1 MKFGKELQLLA
12 VPEWKTKYIQYE
24 DLKNLIDDVAAK
36 LDGEDGHAKRRV
48 VDPHCPFI
56 IALEDNVEIMSTFY
70 VSIRDQLLATW
81 ATLKDELEGVKK
93 AENDW
98 THGWFTECLSIKLPS
113 SLQMHMEEIYLATDK
128 LRSFKNINV
137 TAIRKVLKKY
147 DKNTKRAASEAY
159 LQKLSNLQNIQEC
172 STLTEMEMDLVEK
185 FALHFTN
192 DSRPLAMQ
200 RLRVPEQRFTR
211 VPWWL
216 LASGALLGVALMGMA
231 VLIVG
236 VAYSD
241 DVNVSRTRRAA
252 LFRIFSGLFVL
263 AIYPLCL
270 CVNFYTFAKCS
281 VNFRLMMGYSQ
292 RDKRDLRIW
301 QVQLAAGSFIV
312 AVWAV
317 VPCVFVFAPFTDG
330 HDAAW
335 APVIAIFAMFLV
347 AVRPVNAIVKQRVP
361 EVLRRLGR
369 IMLAPYFNVTFPDF
383 WAADQL
389 TSLVRPILAVE
400 FAVYYL
406 VYAYNADTESDLHL
420 SIGHTVGRGVLSSLP
435 FIWRALQ
442 CIRRYRDQGHAQF
455 HPHLTNMCKY
465 CTTLL
470 VIWLS
475 ILASH
480 FKGETGS
487 ELDNDEANTFFTLW
501 LLAAVGSTVFS
512 LTWDFR
518 MDWGIMRNGELLRQ
532 AKVYPEGYYY
542 AAIVWNIIGRT
553 AWVLSVSVGFFNSF
567 RYNLLDLCL
576 GLIEVFR
583 RTSWNFFRFEVEHL
597 YNCGKLRATQFD
609 VVLDSRGEVVRS
621 SQRVIPTP
629 RSQGFFTER
638 YEPSSDREEGITYTS
653 TGLQRGHVTTV

>member
-1 MKFGKELQLLA
+1 MYVIWSCA
-12 VPEWKTKYIQYE
+12 R
-24 DLKNLIDDVAAK
+24 
-36 LDGEDGHAKRRV
+36 DG
-48 VDPHCPFI
+48 I
-56 IALEDNVEIMSTFY
+56 I
-70 VSIRDQLLATW
+70 
-81 ATLKDELEGVKK
+81 
-93 AENDW
+93 
-98 THGWFTECLSIKLPS
+98 
-113 SLQMHMEEIYLATDK
+113 
-128 LRSFKNINV
+128 
-137 TAIRKVLKKY
+137 
-147 DKNTKRAASEAY
+147 
-159 LQKLSNLQNIQEC
+159 
-172 STLTEMEMDLVEK
+172 
-185 FALHFTN
+185 
-192 DSRPLAMQ
+192 
-200 RLRVPEQRFTR
+200 
-211 VPWWL
+211 
-216 LASGALLGVALMGMA
+216 
-231 VLIVG
+231 
-236 VAYSD
+236 
-241 DVNVSRTRRAA
+241 
-252 LFRIFSGLFVL
+252 
-263 AIYPLCL
+263 
-270 CVNFYTFAKCS
+270 
-281 VNFRLMMGYSQ
+281 
-292 RDKRDLRIW
+292 
-301 QVQLAAGSFIV
+301 
-312 AVWAV
+312 
-317 VPCVFVFAPFTDG
+317 
-330 HDAAW
+330 
-335 APVIAIFAMFLV
+335 
-347 AVRPVNAIVKQRVP
+347 
-361 EVLRRLGR
+361 
-369 IMLAPYFNVTFPDF
+369 
-383 WAADQL
+383 
-389 TSLVRPILAVE
+389 
-400 FAVYYL
+400 
-406 VYAYNADTESDLHL
+406 YAN
-420 SIGHTVGRGVLSSLP
+420 R
-435 FIWRALQ
+435 
-442 CIRRYRDQGHAQF
+442 
-455 HPHLTNMCKY
+455 Y